1 MFCPECKSMLMSSGG
16 QLKCRKCGYVRKIE
30 SSERMTREKKRTE
43 NEITIVDDEDDKV
56 KTMPT
61 IQIKCP
67 KCENNLAIWWLRQL
81 RAADESE
88 VRFFRC
94 NRVWP
99 YLAAIRLGKNQT
111 FKIRFLKSQKI
122 FVRFFILGKD
132 VSIKLKV
139 CRIRTRLLYLFH
151 FYYTSLRR
159 RKKLGSLAYNQAYT
173 FLTGESSTFLQYRN
187 ETIFHKIFWPKSAF

>member
-67 KCENNLAIWWLRQL
+67 KCENNLA
-81 RAADESE
+81 
-88 VRFFRC
+88 
-94 NRVWP
+94 
-99 YLAAIRLGKNQT
+99 YLVAPPAP
-111 FKIRFLKSQKI
+111 
-122 FVRFFILGKD
+122 
-132 VSIKLKV
+132 
-139 CRIRTRLLYLFH
+139 CR
-151 FYYTSLRR
+151 
-159 RKKLGSLAYNQAYT
+159 
-173 FLTGESSTFLQYRN
+173 
-187 ETIFHKIFWPKSAF
+187 